1 MANENGFLLEVE
13 RWAQTTPDA
22 LAYRADDATM
32 TYAELWT
39 MSDAVACA
47 LRERSGDREPVV
59 VLGHKGPLMIVGFL
73 GCLKSGHAFVPVDV
87 EMPASRL
94 ADIASQLGEPLLL
107 TAVELPCALR
117 ELTCED
123 RVVDARE
130 VARLPFDR
138 ASVPDRS
145 CWVSGEETHYL
156 IFTSGS
162 TGRPKGIEVSADNV
176 ANFMRWLR
184 TFPVVSDGARVFL
197 DQPPYSF
204 DLSQYEVVGALST
217 GGCLH
222 AVSREKT
229 EDARMLFEDLRASG
243 VQVWVSTPSFAD
255 LCLADPSFEQALLSD
270 VRMFLFCGETLH
282 HATAEDLVRRFPQAL
297 VVNTYGPTESTVAVT
312 YAEIGP
318 AELADEAPLPVG
330 RPRPGTE
337 LRIVNPETGA
347 PCEPGRSGEIVIVGD
362 TVAKGYY
369 RNPDKTAEAFSWS
382 LRSDGRKMRAY
393 RTGDLGRLDK
403 EGVLHCEGRFD
414 ALVKVNGFR
423 IELEDVERNIVSLPQ
438 VKQAVVVPVLRRGR
452 VSHLKACVVLD
463 ASAAALDAFDARQEI
478 RRGLAELVPAYMV
491 PRTVKLFDELPLTCN
506 GKLDRKA
513 LVEA

>member
-1 MANENGFLLEVE
+1 M
-13 RWAQTTPDA
+13 
-22 LAYRADDATM
+22 
-32 TYAELWT
+32 
-39 MSDAVACA
+39 
-47 LRERSGDREPVV
+47 
-59 VLGHKGPLMIVGFL
+59 
-73 GCLKSGHAFVPVDV
+73 
-87 EMPASRL
+87 
-94 ADIASQLGEPLLL
+94 
-107 TAVELPCALR
+107 
-117 ELTCED
+117 
-123 RVVDARE
+123 
-130 VARLPFDR
+130 
-138 ASVPDRS
+138 
-145 CWVSGEETHYL
+145 
-156 IFTSGS
+156 
-162 TGRPKGIEVSADNV
+162 
-176 ANFMRWLR
+176 
-184 TFPVVSDGARVFL
+184 
-197 DQPPYSF
+197 
-204 DLSQYEVVGALST
+204 
-217 GGCLH
+217 
-222 AVSREKT
+222 
-229 EDARMLFEDLRASG
+229 
-243 VQVWVSTPSFAD
+243 
-255 LCLADPSFEQALLSD
+255 
-270 VRMFLFCGETLH
+270 H

-513 LVEA
+513 LAEA